1 VKRKRGTQGGGRRE
15 GEGEIRTM
23 KKSTQWIVWILL
35 LSAFAAYKVYV
46 SPTDAELYEKLEK
59 QSGGT
64 QPNDDVST
72 PRDPGSAG

>member
-1 VKRKRGTQGGGRRE
+1 MKRKRGTQGGGRRE

-35 LSAFAAYKVYV
+35 LSAFVAYKIYV

-59 QSGGT
+59 QSVET
-64 QPNDDVST
+64 QPSGDVRT
-72 PRDPGSAG
+72 PRDPNSAS